1 MTTLGRIRGQ
11 LQPSAQSDNEAKASR
26 PRARGVGGACR
37 ALRLLLLLLSLA
49 ACRRRP
55 AADPDSLFRQA
66 TLLRQQ
72 GDVQQALAL
81 ADRGVALFGTN
92 THSEWYWKFRLLK
105 AEVFL
110 SLGKAAEGSKLLE
123 APVSGLPDS
132 PDIQA
137 RLILDKGFAEFSTS
151 HYPES
156 KRLFDQSLQLAESHQ
171 LETLVAEIKVRRS
184 AALARL
190 GDAAASE
197 SDLRDALRLA
207 RRAKDTYLEAT
218 VLGNLGFIRMTSAH
232 YDEAIS
238 WFKQSLVLFGRLR
251 AKVAMARA
259 LNNTGY
265 CYTQLGQP
273 EKAVPLFEEAVRL
286 AADSGD
292 LIDRYL
298 GLGHLAEWYESKGE
312 HAKALVYYQQAIDAA
327 QQSPSPYWTAKWLY
341 EVAATSIAAG
351 DLARAEDC
359 NRRALEL
366 EAQIRNPVESLPP
379 HINAARIAEARQQ
392 SSQAEQFYS
401 SVIQAA
407 EKLKAT
413 EATGF
418 LLEARGRLANLLVRT
433 HHQRSAENQFQ
444 LALALINARR
454 SELIDYEYRIS
465 YLSSLAQFY
474 RDYVDFLV
482 AQNRNAEALRIAES
496 SRARVLAELLGGS
509 SASGA
514 AAPPADYRTVT
525 QASNNI
531 FLSYWLAPVRSFLWV
546 ITPSRISLFKLPPE
560 PEISSL
566 VNDYLGAIE
575 GLHDPKREGGNAG
588 HELYERLLAPALPL
602 VPAGSNVAIVADGAL
617 HNLDFGTLPVSGS
630 SSHYWIEDVTLSV
643 VPSIDLVYRNLGLH
657 SRRTDSLLLIGDPS
671 PPDQESF
678 PKLLN
683 AALEV
688 SDIERQFRQTVLRS
702 GAQAD
707 PGAYAESHPA
717 QFSVIHFAAHAEAN
731 ERDPLDSAI
740 ILSPRGDTYKL
751 YARDIAALPIRA
763 NLVTLSACRGAG
775 SRTYAGEGL
784 VGFAWA
790 FLEAGSRNVVAGLWE
805 VDDASTAKLMER
817 MYFHLRSGATP
828 QQALRTAKLELVQS
842 TGPYS
847 KPYYWGPFEVI
858 TDSLGGKR

>member
-1 MTTLGRIRGQ
+1 MKTRGRMRRQ
-11 LQPSAQSDNEAKASR
+11 LQSSVRIDNQAKASR
-26 PRARGVGGACR
+26 SPTGAVGGAR
-37 ALRLLLLLLSLA
+37 RTLAILWLLLSLA
-49 ACRRRP
+49 ACRRGP
-55 AADPDSLFRQA
+55 AADPDLLFRQA

-72 GDVQQALAL
+72 GDVQRALAL
-81 ADRGVALFGTN
+81 ADRGEALFATD
-92 THSEWYWKFRLLK
+92 THSEWYWKFRLFK

-123 APVSGLPDS
+123 APASGPPDS

-156 KRLFDQSLQLAESHQ
+156 KRLFDQSLELAESHQ

-218 VLGNLGFIRMTSAH
+218 VLGNLGFIRMTSAR
-232 YDEAIS
+232 YDEAIA
-238 WFKQSLVLFGRLR
+238 WFNQSRTLLGRLR

-259 LNNTGY
+259 LNNSGY

-273 EKAVPLFEEAVRL
+273 ENAVPMFEEAVRL

-292 LIDRYL
+292 LIDSYL
-298 GLGHLAEWYESKGE
+298 GLGRLAEWYEGKGE

-327 QQSPSPYWTAKWLY
+327 RQAHSPYWTAKWLY
-341 EVAATSIAAG
+341 EIAATSIVAG

-366 EAQIRNPVESLPP
+366 EAQVRIPVESLPP
-379 HINAARIAEARQQ
+379 QINAARIAEARQQ

-454 SELIDYEYRIS
+454 SELIKYEYRIS

-482 AQNRNAEALRIAES
+482 GQDRNAEALRVAES
-496 SRARVLAELLGGS
+496 SRARVLAELLGGG
-509 SASGA
+509 SASGSA
-514 AAPPADYRTVT
+514 SPPADYRTVAR
-525 QASNNI
+525 ASHNI
-531 FLSYWLAPVRSFLWV
+531 FLSYWLAPARSFLWV

-560 PEISSL
+560 PQISSL
-566 VNDYLGAIE
+566 VNDYLAAIE
-575 GLHDPKREGGNAG
+575 GLHDPLREGRNAG
-588 HELYERLLAPALPL
+588 QELYQRLLEPALPL
-602 VPAGSNVAIVADGAL
+602 VPAGSHVAIVADGAL

-630 SSHYWIEDVTLSV
+630 QPRYWIEDVTLSV
-643 VPSIDLVYRNLGLH
+643 VPSLDLVYRNLGLH
-657 SRRTDSLLLIGDPS
+657 SRSTDSLLLIGDPS
-671 PPDQESF
+671 PPDQQSF
-678 PKLLN
+678 PKLAN

-688 SDIERQFRQTVLRS
+688 SDIGRQFRQTVVRT

-707 PGAYAESHPA
+707 PDAYAEAHPA
-717 QFSVIHFAAHAEAN
+717 RFSVIHFAAHAEAN

-740 ILSPRGDTYKL
+740 ILSPGGDTYKL
-751 YARDIAALPIRA
+751 YARDIAALPIHA
-763 NLVTLSACRGAG
+763 KLVTLSACRGAG

-790 FLEAGSRNVVAGLWE
+790 FLEAGSQNVVASLWE

-817 MYFHLRSGATP
+817 MYFYLRGGATP
-828 QQALRTAKLELVQS
+828 QLALRTAKLELLHS
-842 TGPYS
+842 TGPYR
-847 KPYYWGPFEVI
+847 KPYYWGPFQVI
-858 TDSLGGKR
+858 TDSLGGRP

>member
-1 MTTLGRIRGQ
+1 M
-11 LQPSAQSDNEAKASR
+11 
-26 PRARGVGGACR
+26 
-37 ALRLLLLLLSLA
+37 
-49 ACRRRP
+49 
-55 AADPDSLFRQA
+55 
-66 TLLRQQ
+66 LRQQ

-81 ADRGVALFGTN
+81 ADRGVAQFESN

-105 AEVFL
+105 AEVFFTQ
-110 SLGKAAEGSKLLE
+110 GKAAEGSKLLE
-123 APVSGLPDS
+123 VPVSGLPES
-132 PDIQA
+132 PDIQT
-137 RLILDKGFAEFSTS
+137 RLILDKGLAEFSTS
-151 HYPES
+151 HFPES
-156 KRLFDQSLQLAESHQ
+156 KKLFDQSLQLAESHQ
-171 LETLVAEIKVRRS
+171 LETLVAEIKVRRGV
-184 AALARL
+184 ALARL
-190 GDAAASE
+190 GDAAASDR
-197 SDLRDALRLA
+197 DLHDALRFA
-207 RRAKDTYLEAT
+207 RQANDTYLEAT
-218 VLGNLGFIRMTSAH
+218 ALGNLGFIRMTSAR

-238 WFKQSLVLFGRLR
+238 WFSQSRALLSRLR
-251 AKVAMARA
+251 AKVATARA

-273 EKAVPLFEEAVRL
+273 ENAVPLFEEAVRL

-298 GLGHLAEWYESKGE
+298 GLGRLAEWYEGKGD

-327 QQSPSPYWTAKWLY
+327 RQAHSPYYTAKWLY
-341 EVAATSIAAG
+341 EIAATSIAAG

-366 EAQIRNPVESLPP
+366 EAQIRNPVESLPTQ
-379 HINAARIAEARQQ
+379 INAARIAEAKQQ

-418 LLEARGRLANLLVRT
+418 LLEARGRLASLLVRT

-482 AQNRNAEALRIAES
+482 AQNRNAEALRVAES

-509 SASGA
+509 SASVA
-514 AAPPADYRTVT
+514 VAPPADYRTV
-525 QASNNI
+525 ARVSNNI
-531 FLSYWLAPVRSFLWV
+531 FLSYWLAPARSFLWV

-566 VNDYLGAIE
+566 VNAYLGVIE
-575 GLHDPKREGGNAG
+575 GLHDPMREGGSAG

-630 SSHYWIEDVTLSV
+630 KSHYWIEDVTMSV

-657 SRRTDSLLLIGDPS
+657 SRSTDSLLLIGDPS
-671 PPDQESF
+671 PPDQEGF

-688 SDIERQFRQTVLRS
+688 TDIERQFRQSVLRT

-707 PGAYAESHPA
+707 PGAYAEAHPA

-751 YARDIAALPIRA
+751 YARDIAALPIRS

-817 MYFHLRSGATP
+817 MYFHLRGGATP
-828 QQALRTAKLELVQS
+828 QQALRMAKLELLHS
-842 TGPYS
+842 TGPYR
-847 KPYYWGPFEVI
+847 KPYYWGPFQVI
-858 TDSLGGKR
+858 TDSLGGKP

>member
-1 MTTLGRIRGQ
+1 VTTLGRMRGQ
-11 LQPSAQSDNEAKASR
+11 LQPSVQSDNEAKASR
-26 PRARGVGGACR
+26 PPPREVGGAWLT
-37 ALRLLLLLLSLA
+37 LRLLLLLLSLA
-49 ACRRRP
+49 ACRPRP

-81 ADRGVALFGTN
+81 ADRGLALFGAN

-123 APVSGLPDS
+123 APASGLPDS

-137 RLILDKGFAEFSTS
+137 RLILDKGFAEFSAS
-151 HYPES
+151 HFPES
-156 KRLFDQSLQLAESHQ
+156 KQLFDQSLQLAEFHQ
-171 LETLVAEIKVRRS
+171 LEPLVAEIKVRRG
-184 AALARL
+184 AVLARL
-190 GDAAASE
+190 GDAAASDR
-197 SDLRDALRLA
+197 DLYDALRFA
-207 RRAKDTYLEAT
+207 RQAKDTYLEAT
-218 VLGNLGFIRMTSAH
+218 VLGNFGFIRMTSAH

-238 WFKQSLVLFGRLR
+238 WFNQSRALLGPLR
-251 AKVAMARA
+251 AKVATART

-265 CYTQLGQP
+265 CYTQLGQS
-273 EKAVPLFEEAVRL
+273 EKAVPLFEKAVRL
-286 AADSGD
+286 AADIGD

-298 GLGHLAEWYESKGE
+298 GLGHLAEWYEDKGE

-327 QQSPSPYWTAKWLY
+327 QQAQSPYWTAKWLY
-341 EVAATSIAAG
+341 QVAGASIAAG
-351 DLARAEDC
+351 DLAQAEDC

-379 HINAARIAEARQQ
+379 QINSARIAEAKQQ
-392 SSQAEQFYS
+392 SSRAEQIYG
-401 SVIQAA
+401 SVIEAA
-407 EKLKAT
+407 EKLKGT

-418 LLEARGRLANLLVRT
+418 LLEARGRLANFLVRT
-433 HHQRSAENQFQ
+433 HRERSAEKQFQ

-482 AQNRNAEALRIAES
+482 AQNRDAEALRVAES

-509 SASGA
+509 HASGA
-514 AAPPADYRTVT
+514 AAPPADYRTVAR
-525 QASNNI
+525 ASNSI
-531 FLSYWLAPVRSFLWV
+531 FLSYWLAPARSYLWV

-566 VNDYLGAIE
+566 VNAYLGAIE
-575 GLHDPKREGGNAG
+575 GLHDPTREGGNAG
-588 HELYERLLAPALPL
+588 QELYERLLAPALPL
-602 VPAGSNVAIVADGAL
+602 VPAGSNVAIVTDGSL

-630 SSHYWIEDVTLSV
+630 KSHYWIEDVTLSV
-643 VPSIDLVYRNLGLH
+643 VPSLDLVYRNLGVH
-657 SRRTDSLLLIGDPS
+657 SRSTDSLLLIGDPS
-671 PPDQESF
+671 PPGQGNF
-678 PKLLN
+678 PKLPN
-683 AALEV
+683 AGLEV
-688 SDIERQFRQTVLRS
+688 SNIERQFRQTVLRT

-707 PGAYAESHPA
+707 PAAYAEAHPA

-740 ILSPRGDTYKL
+740 ILSQRGDTYKL
-751 YARDIAALPIRA
+751 YARDIAGLPIHA

-790 FLEAGSRNVVAGLWE
+790 FLEAGSQNVVASLWE

-817 MYFHLRSGATP
+817 MYFHLRGGATP
-828 QQALRTAKLELVQS
+828 QQALRTAKLELLHS
-842 TGPYS
+842 TGPYR
-847 KPYYWGPFEVI
+847 KPYYWGPFQVI
-858 TDSLGGKR
+858 TDSLGGRP